1 LSSDRRQCSQAGGDA
16 GDGRTATG
24 SGDERLRYARQ
35 ATLTELGP
43 EGHARIRAGSA
54 LIVGVGGLGCPAAT
68 YLAGAGVGR
77 LVLTDFDRVDLT
89 NLHRQILF
97 ETGDVG
103 RAKVEAATDR
113 IARINPDVEVEGLD
127 GRLDAAGLAETIGRC
142 DVVLDGSDNF
152 GTRFAV
158 NRAARRAGKPLVS
171 GATIRMEGQLA
182 VFDPR
187 RPDTPCYRCLY
198 DEDGEELENCT
209 GAGILGPV
217 AGVMGCLMAVE
228 ALKILAGCGES
239 VAGRLLLYDA
249 LDGRWRELRV
259 PPDPDCPVC
268 GSQTSATT

>member
-1 LSSDRRQCSQAGGDA
+1 MSSERRHCEGGGA
-16 GDGRTATG
+16 ATG
-24 SGDERLRYARQ
+24 PAAGARDERLRYARQ
-35 ATLTELGP
+35 ATLAELGP

-89 NLHRQILF
+89 NIHRQILF

-103 RAKVEAATDR
+103 RPKVAAASDR
-113 IARINPDVEVEGLD
+113 IARLNPDVAVETAD
-127 GRLDAAGLAETIGRC
+127 GRLDAAGLLAYARGC

-158 NRAARRAGKPLVS
+158 NAACRAAGTPLVS

-198 DEDGEELENCT
+198 DEEGEELENCT

-228 ALKILAGCGES
+228 ALKLIAGCGEP

-249 LDGRWRELRV
+249 LDARWRELRI
-259 PPDPDCPVC
+259 PRDPACPVC
-268 GSQTSATT
+268 GDQTSATA

>member
-1 LSSDRRQCSQAGGDA
+1 MQRATTALPSAVLSSSDD
-16 GDGRTATG
+16 D
-24 SGDERLRYARQ
+24 RLRYARQ
-35 ATLTELGP
+35 ATLAELG
-43 EGHARIRAGSA
+43 EHGHARIRAGSA

-103 RAKVEAATDR
+103 RAKTEAAAGR
-113 IARINPDVEVEGLD
+113 IARINPDVEIEAID
-127 GRLDAAGLAETIGRC
+127 GRLDAAGLAATAERC

-158 NRAARRAGKPLVS
+158 NAACRATGTPLVS
-171 GATIRMEGQLA
+171 GATIRMEGQLI

-228 ALKILAGCGES
+228 ALKLMAGCGEP

-249 LDGRWRELRV
+249 LEGRWRELRV
-259 PPDPDCPVC
+259 PRDPGCPVC
-268 GSQTSATT
+268 GAQTSATT

>member
-1 LSSDRRQCSQAGGDA
+1 MSSSDED
-16 GDGRTATG
+16 
-24 SGDERLRYARQ
+24 RLRYARQ
-35 ATLTELGP
+35 ATLAELG
-43 EGHARIRAGSA
+43 EHGHERIRAGSA

-103 RAKVEAATDR
+103 RSKTAAAADR
-113 IARINPDVEVEGLD
+113 IARLNPDVAVETLD
-127 GRLDAAGLAETIGRC
+127 GRLDATGLATTIASC

-158 NRAARRAGKPLVS
+158 NRAAHLAGKPLVS

-198 DEDGEELENCT
+198 DEDGEALENCT

-228 ALKILAGCGES
+228 ALKLIAGCGEP

-249 LDGRWRELRV
+249 LEGQWRELRI
-259 PPDPDCPVC
+259 PRDPGCPVC
-268 GSQTSATT
+268 GDQTSATR